1 MNEAA
6 RSRMIRARAELVL
19 GHPFFAALAL
29 RLPLAEDTRCRC
41 AWTDGRR
48 LAYNPSRVRSLP
60 LEQVVGVLGHEVLHV
75 ACGHHLRRQGRDEHL
90 WNTACDHAINWIC
103 LDAGLELPDGYV
115 DDPELRNLPVEEIYT
130 RLLSRKGEEEHGGAQ
145 SSSEGESVDA
155 DDDARAAGEQS
166 ETGDDEHA
174 SGESDEERMTDGDES
189 DGDGEGTD
197 QPLESDGD
205 DARGHDSAGTGE
217 VRDAAE
223 DDGAGGDPR
232 DTLQDELHQMLVQ
245 AEMAVRDMGDLPA
258 GIKNILGNALRPPL
272 PWKELLARFIET
284 NARNDYSWIP
294 PNRRYLHM
302 GLHLPELRTMELPDI
317 AVAIDTS
324 GSVRRAELEA
334 FSAELSAI
342 LEDFDTTVHL
352 IHCDADVSHHEML
365 TRADL
370 PLRITARGGGGTDFR
385 PVFGHVEEHELA
397 PACLVYLSDMECNK
411 YPETPPYP
419 VLWVCTRSIEGVPP
433 FGELITMQP
442 AMEKNA

>member
-1 MNEAA
+1 MDSAA

-29 RLPLAEDTRCRC
+29 RLPLHEDEHCRC

-60 LEQVVGVLGHEVLHV
+60 LQQLVGVLGHEVLHV
-75 ACGHHLRRQGRDEHL
+75 ACGHHLRRQGRDEQL

-115 DDPELRNLPVEEIYT
+115 DDPDLRNLPVEEIYA
-130 RLLSRKGEEEHGGAQ
+130 RLLSKKGEEEHGGAQ
-145 SSSEGESVDA
+145 SSSEGESVEAEDA
-155 DDDARAAGEQS
+155 QSAAGE
-166 ETGDDEHA
+166 A
-174 SGESDEERMTDGDES
+174 SDTGESEQSPDES
-189 DGDGEGTD
+189 DADQDTADGEGAEDGKATD
-197 QPLESDGD
+197 EPSASGD
-205 DARGHDSAGTGE
+205 DNAPGNDSAGTGE
-217 VRDAAE
+217 VRDASP
-223 DDGAGGDPR
+223 DDGAGGEPDEK
-232 DTLQDELHQMLVQ
+232 LQDELHQMLVQ

-258 GIKNILGNALRPPL
+258 GIQKILGGVLRPPL
-272 PWKELLARFIET
+272 PWKELLARFIEA

-334 FSAELSAI
+334 FAAELTAI
-342 LEDFDTTVHL
+342 LEGFDTTVHL
-352 IHCDADVSHHEML
+352 IHCDAEVSHHETL

-385 PVFGHVEEHELA
+385 PVFGHIERHGQA
-397 PACLVYLSDMECNK
+397 PACLVYLSDMQCNK
-411 YPETPPYP
+411 YPEAPPYP
-419 VLWVCTRSIEGVPP
+419 VLWVATEPTEGAPP
-433 FGELITMQP
+433 FGELITMP
-442 AMEKNA
+442 KPMEQYA